1 MKNINQAWETRGEE
15 GGELSITKSYA
26 VDIILLDCLIW
37 KITEKLVPWCS
48 MRVSIYYELLKYNWH
63 VHWLLSIHNEPFLS
77 MNIRPLRLK
86 KVPGSRN
93 GVYGTPWWDMFVEWL
108 KSYDCYLWLRSSS
121 LSLNTGL
128 QSVQLIKINK
138 CYRSTLETVI
148 SSLQYLLDNF
158 WTVLSWFCSFCCC
171 CCCCFSLS
179 VACYVISGSI
189 NCLTFHDNTHML
201 SASEDRTIS
210 VWECQKW
217 ECLKVL
223 KGHR

>member
-1 MKNINQAWETRGEE
+1 MTGVNLWKILIKHGTQGKRRVM
-15 GGELSITKSYA
+15 SCPSQSQSQSH
-26 VDIILLDCLIW
+26 VVIILLDCLIW
-37 KITEKLVPWCS
+37 KTTEKLVPWCS
-48 MRVSIYYELLKYNWH
+48 MRVSIHNELLKYNWH
-63 VHWLLSIHNEPFLS
+63 LNWLLPIIFHNEPFLS

-86 KVPGSRN
+86 KVHGSRN

-108 KSYDCYLWLRSSS
+108 KSYDCYLWIRSCS

-128 QSVQLIKINK
+128 ESVQLINK
-138 CYRSTLETVI
+138 CYRSTLETII
-148 SSLQYLLDNF
+148 SSLQN
-158 WTVLSWFCSFCCC
+158 WFCSFCC

-179 VACYVISGSI
+179 VAFYVISGSI

>member
-1 MKNINQAWETRGEE
+1 MAFT
-15 GGELSITKSYA
+15 A
-26 VDIILLDCLIW
+26 HLDGMC
-37 KITEKLVPWCS
+37 
-48 MRVSIYYELLKYNWH
+48 
-63 VHWLLSIHNEPFLS
+63 LLSGWSPMTVTCDWNHLHCHLTLDYN
-77 MNIRPLRLK
+77 
-86 KVPGSRN
+86 
-93 GVYGTPWWDMFVEWL
+93 
-108 KSYDCYLWLRSSS
+108 RSVH
-121 LSLNTGL
+121 L
-128 QSVQLIKINK
+128 INK
-138 CYRSTLETVI
+138 CYRSSLETII
-148 SSLQYLLDNF
+148 SSLQYSSVGF
-158 WTVLSWFCSFCCC
+158 WTVLFWFCSFCYCC